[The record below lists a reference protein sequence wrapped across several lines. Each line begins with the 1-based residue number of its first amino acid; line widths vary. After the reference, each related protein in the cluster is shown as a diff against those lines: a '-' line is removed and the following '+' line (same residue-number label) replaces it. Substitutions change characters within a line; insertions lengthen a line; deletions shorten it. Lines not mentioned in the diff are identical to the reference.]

1 MIGDWVY
8 HILGRK
14 HGEHSSQQTMFHLKD
29 SQKPNGSDTSFGR
42 MEAVSIQNR
51 SASESVVVPVCGKDS
66 LFPCENPE
74 LSLVERRLWQ
84 IHDMVETHLSKNN
97 PLNQTVWRSFDS
109 KDTIS
114 TPITRCFQITSLN
127 ATCKK
132 RWSGG
137 PLWAF
142 RLVNVLHNIF
152 WTHVEAWHRLE
163 HPVQYWI
170 CSFRGPWLGYLGER
184 HFQWF
189 IKKKLENQHYAVYRR
204 TCSFTCKT
212 CAFASSKPRKEMFI

>member
-1 MIGDWVY
+1 MVNAPIHLQCLEVLYTYNHQFNDWDWVY

-84 IHDMVETHLSKNN
+84 IYDMVGLKLISQKIILWTKDNLS
-97 PLNQTVWRSFDS
+97 
-109 KDTIS
+109 I
-114 TPITRCFQITSLN
+114 TPTTRCFQIPNYISECHMQEALVRR
-127 ATCKK
+127 AIV
-132 RWSGG
+132 SI
-137 PLWAF
+137 PL
-142 RLVNVLHNIF
+142 
-152 WTHVEAWHRLE
+152 
-163 HPVQYWI
+163 
-170 CSFRGPWLGYLGER
+170 G
-184 HFQWF
+184 
-189 IKKKLENQHYAVYRR
+189 
-204 TCSFTCKT
+204 
-212 CAFASSKPRKEMFI
+212 